1 MRSFGIHGPASLWRA
16 EGYKR
21 SPSVAGPVEGLEGEP
36 PLWVGALILPAFFAL
51 AALIGVIVS

>member
-1 MRSFGIHGPASLWRA
+1 MRSFGIHGSAQLWRA

-36 PLWVGALILPAFFAL
+36 SILAVLCWIPVAL
-51 AALIGVIVS
+51 ALFTLIAAALP

>member
-1 MRSFGIHGPASLWRA
+1 MRSFGIHGSAQLWRA

-21 SPSVAGPVEGLEGEP
+21 SPSVAGPIEGLEGEP
-36 PLWVGALILPAFFAL
+36 PLWVGALILPAFVGI

>member
-1 MRSFGIHGPASLWRA
+1 MRSFGIHGPANLWRA

-21 SPSVAGPVEGLEGEP
+21 SPSVPGPIEGLEGEP
-36 PLWVGALILPAFFAL
+36 PLWVGALILPAFVGL